1 MILTASKLLAGII
14 SFFFLVNK
22 KRVLEVQPYLNVSV
36 LLKIYNRSNIF
47 FNTTTVMYP
56 DIEH

>member
-1 MILTASKLLAGII
+1 M
-14 SFFFLVNK
+14 
-22 KRVLEVQPYLNVSV
+22 RVLEVQPYLNVSI
-36 LLKIYNRSNIF
+36 LLKIYNGSNIF